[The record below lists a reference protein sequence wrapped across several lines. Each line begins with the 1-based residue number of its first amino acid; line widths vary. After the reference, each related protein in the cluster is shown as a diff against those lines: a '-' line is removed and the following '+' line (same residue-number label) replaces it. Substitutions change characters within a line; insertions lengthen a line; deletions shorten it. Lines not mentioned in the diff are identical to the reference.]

1 MHFLKEKIII
11 FFNKNSK
18 AKEIDGVKII
28 RYEESIYYA
37 NVDNFKYKLIK
48 LSQIDPIVTL
58 NDIHNKSKKR
68 LNENKKKLKV
78 ESATQAARGN
88 DSNENLES
96 DRNDKVGIFF

>member
-1 MHFLKEKIII
+1 M
-11 FFNKNSK
+11 
-18 AKEIDGVKII
+18 KII

-37 NVDNFKYKLIK
+37 NVDNFKYKIIK

-78 ESATQAARGN
+78 VSATQASGN
-88 DSNENLES
+88 DSNENIES
-96 DRNDKVGIFF
+96 DKNEKVTNTKSKRQKIKKK